1 MQKLFQ
7 EQSTNPSN
15 RSASKDHHTS
25 LIPIPSIKNPTS
37 FPVNCKNNSNIMVEK
52 DGSIMCHYNSKE
64 HETKKQNYNRQNQ
77 YPENKILQ
85 FEQELQQQRN
95 TKLENWKKR
104 PLQGQIMTKQK
115 KKKVII
121 ISDNKV

>member
-52 DGSIMCHYNSKE
+52 DGSIVCHYNSKE

-85 FEQELQQQRN
+85 FVQELQQQRN
-95 TKLENWKKR
+95 TKLENWKKKTIAG
-104 PLQGQIMTKQK
+104 PNNDKAKEKEGDYNQ
-115 KKKVII
+115 
-121 ISDNKV
+121 